1 MSGNLIFDE
10 QTLLDG
16 NIFKFEQRLQSHI
29 NRYVENG
36 MILSTYFSQ
45 RESAT
50 TVNRGTRDIEQIFGT
65 KSPLRYNKINNL
77 PLSGFGQ
84 SNPDNTDESQIEDI
98 NVEGDCI
105 LLPST
110 ITPKPMDFFM
120 LNHLKMKAIFEV
132 TNVQYDS
139 MKIEGYYK
147 IHYKLFSTSDETLQ
161 NLDLQTVDSYSV
173 DLNSIGSDV
182 NPVIRE
188 DYFKKRIQIKQMVN
202 SMIKSYRALFYNTK
216 HNCFLYHNQEMG
228 LDWFDLCG
236 NDFISNHNLMNS
248 EGSPNVIILH
258 EKIKDIQKPLFYN
271 NSIYNWLEIGA
282 PERMLQKFYFRLN
295 YAEGYPDSS
304 FARLYD
310 GDIQIMQPLSLN
322 QVGLLS
328 QNYSFFDDIQLNCFL
343 NSKEEPT
350 TSEYDKLIWKYIHKQ
365 DSLSVKDISLYTSDS
380 LLSSIRHIDIF
391 LYTPIIIYI
400 IRKILRMN

>member
-1 MSGNLIFDE
+1 MGNLIFDE
-10 QTLLDG
+10 QTLMDG
-16 NIFKFEQRLQSHI
+16 NIFKFEQRLQSHV

-50 TVNRGTRDIEQIFGT
+50 TVNRGTRDIEQIFGNR
-65 KSPLRYNKINNL
+65 SPLRYNKINNL

-84 SNPDNTDESQIEDI
+84 TNPDNADDAQIEDI

-110 ITPKPMDFFM
+110 ITPKPMDFFI
-120 LNHLKMKAIFEV
+120 LNHLKMKAVFQV

-161 NLDLQTVDSYSV
+161 NLYTQTVDSYSV
-173 DLNSIGSDV
+173 DLNAIGSNI

-188 DYFKKRIQIKQMVN
+188 DYFKKRIQIKQMLN
-202 SMIKSYRALFYNTK
+202 SMIKSYRALFYNSK
-216 HNCFLYHNQEMG
+216 HNCFLYHNNEMG

-236 NDFISNHNLMNS
+236 NDFIANHNLMNS

-258 EKIKDIQKPLFYN
+258 EKIRDIQKPLFYN

-328 QNYSFFDDIQLNCFL
+328 QNYSFFDDTQLNCFL
-343 NSKEEPT
+343 NSEEEPT

-380 LLSSIRHIDIF
+380 LLSSIKHIDIF

-400 IRKILRMN
+400 IRKILMMN